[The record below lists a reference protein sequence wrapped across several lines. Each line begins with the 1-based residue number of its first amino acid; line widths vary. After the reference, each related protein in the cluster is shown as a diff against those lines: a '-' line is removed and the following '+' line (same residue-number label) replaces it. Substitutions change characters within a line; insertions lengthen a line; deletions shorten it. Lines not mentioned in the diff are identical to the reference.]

1 MRPHVLK
8 GIYAERSKWE
18 TEILKHQ
25 QSTTADERTQRSG
38 LSKGKKASGGN
49 HMRVRASG
57 GGAKQQFPHLV
68 GEVKTWLERERSY
81 GHGVQKMDLAWKYFQ
96 LLSVEKVKLE
106 EKRDE
111 LEDGP
116 QKILCIN
123 QLERA
128 ESQMKSIKEGY
139 KQRDKRAKM
148 LMDAIGAKH
157 MTPNALAP
165 LSNEEQ
171 QISAELAWNHHDYI
185 MSLVSMGHEDLKE
198 FVAKPECM
206 LGFSDQVPVWVK
218 KGSTKAVFAG
228 HETRTHGKT
237 IKKIRRDLQDELNQ
251 QAHETGTQ

>member
-1 MRPHVLK
+1 MV
-8 GIYAERSKWE
+8 G
-18 TEILKHQ
+18 
-25 QSTTADERTQRSG
+25 
-38 LSKGKKASGGN
+38 KGKELWAW
-49 HMRVRASG
+49 
-57 GGAKQQFPHLV
+57 GAEDGSCMEIFSAAV
-68 GEVKTWLERERSY
+68 
-81 GHGVQKMDLAWKYFQ
+81 
-96 LLSVEKVKLE
+96 E

-123 QLERA
+123 QFKRA

-139 KQRDKRAKM
+139 KQREERAKM

-185 MSLVSMGHEDLKE
+185 MSLVSMGHEDLKK

-237 IKKIRRDLQDELNQ
+237 IKTIRRDLQDELNQ

>member
-1 MRPHVLK
+1 M
-8 GIYAERSKWE
+8 
-18 TEILKHQ
+18 
-25 QSTTADERTQRSG
+25 
-38 LSKGKKASGGN
+38 
-49 HMRVRASG
+49 

-81 GHGVQKMDLAWKYFQ
+81 GHGVQKMDFCMEIFQ

-139 KQRDKRAKM
+139 KQRDKRAKK

-157 MTPNALAP
+157 MIPNVLAP

-171 QISAELAWNHHDYI
+171 QISTELAWNHHDYI

-198 FVAKPECM
+198 FVAKPEYM
-206 LGFSDQVPVWVK
+206 FGFLDQVPVWMK

-228 HETRTHGKT
+228 HETRTHRKT
-237 IKKIRRDLQDELNQ
+237 IKKIRMS
-251 QAHETGTQ
+251 